1 MLISPIR
8 ALIHSFLCHQRSA
21 DNFLCKLYNKL
32 FVLLN
37 FQKHKFVNFI
47 TQFSAQTWS
56 LDICMSSRSK
66 LDTMIGSAMN
76 GRASGYQFSVS
87 DAQWL
92 CETVTP
98 LLASEPTL
106 LEFNG
111 PVNICGDVHGQFN
124 DLVRALQMGGLP
136 PFSKWLF
143 LGDYVDR
150 GPQSVEVI
158 CLLFALKIRY
168 PSQVYLIRGN
178 HETPEMTEVFGF
190 AEECLRKLNGTMWRT
205 FCSVFEYLPIGA
217 VISGQYFCVHGGI
230 SPRLENLRQI
240 RELRRPLQIPL
251 TGMLTDLLW
260 SDPSPSVREYA
271 PSTRGSTVFFGEAPA
286 RRFLANNRLKYIVR
300 GHQVAMDGYDYPFA
314 PNKSVITMFTA
325 SNYTPECRNKA
336 AFMTI
341 DQSGKSE
348 IKVLPASLAATVPS
362 LQLALPLGQ
371 LKANDGR
378 AKTMVQATARPRT
391 RIRDRRASFGAE
403 PPRAGSGTVLT
414 ARPGSRASMA
424 SETPKFKK
432 IDLSNVRP
440 RRNSCAVKSPR

>member
-1 MLISPIR
+1 
-8 ALIHSFLCHQRSA
+8 
-21 DNFLCKLYNKL
+21 
-32 FVLLN
+32 
-37 FQKHKFVNFI
+37 
-47 TQFSAQTWS
+47 
-56 LDICMSSRSK
+56 MSSRSK

-76 GRASGYQFSVS
+76 SRASGFQFSAS
-87 DAQWL
+87 EAQWL

-98 LLASEPTL
+98 LLSGEPTL

-205 FCSVFEYLPIGA
+205 FCSVFEYLPLGA
-217 VISGQYFCVHGGI
+217 VIGGQYFCVHGGI
-230 SPRLENLRQI
+230 SPRLEKLKQI
-240 RELRRPLQIPL
+240 RDIRRPLQIPL
-251 TGMLTDLLW
+251 TGMITDLLW

-271 PSTRGSTVFFGEAPA
+271 PSTRGSTVFYGEAPA
-286 RRFLANNRLKYIVR
+286 KRFLANNRLKFIVR
-300 GHQVAMDGYDYPFA
+300 GHQVAMEGYDYPFA
-314 PNKSVITMFTA
+314 PNKCVITMFTA
-325 SNYTPECRNKA
+325 SNYTPECKNKA

-341 DQSGKSE
+341 DQGGKNE
-348 IKVLPASLAATVPS
+348 IKVLPSVMMMSVPALS
-362 LQLALPLGQ
+362 LPLAQMKPSKG
-371 LKANDGR
+371 
-378 AKTMVQATARPRT
+378 MVPAPTARPRT
-391 RIRDRRASFGAE
+391 SIRERRSSFGSE
-403 PPRAGSGTVLT
+403 PPRASSSGAITGS
-414 ARPGSRASMA
+414 RPGSRASLA
-424 SETPKFKK
+424 FDSPKFKK
-432 IDLSNVRP
+432 IDLGHAKP
-440 RRNSCAVKSPR
+440 RRNSCSIKSPR